1 MDITMS
7 DFDDVGKRIALVG
20 RLDIFGAAKIE
31 APLAAFADS
40 DANIVI
46 DMSGVEFIA
55 SNSMRHLVLAAKTV
69 ARNSRTLV
77 LLHPRP
83 LVMVALIQAG
93 LHHMLPIV
101 HSEEEAKAVLSRY
114 TGGTCSGAKP
124 A

>member
-1 MDITMS
+1 MDITIS
-7 DFDDVGKRIALVG
+7 DFDGVGKRITLVG

-31 APLAAFADS
+31 VPLADLADS
-40 DANIVI
+40 GTNIVI

-69 ARNSRTLV
+69 ARNSRTLI
-77 LLHPRP
+77 LLCPRP

-114 TGGTCSGAKP
+114 TGVTSRGAQP

>member
-1 MDITMS
+1 MDITIS
-7 DFDDVGKRIALVG
+7 DFDDVGKRITLVG

-31 APLAAFADS
+31 VPLAELADS
-40 DANIVI
+40 GTNIVI

-77 LLHPRP
+77 LLWPRP
-83 LVMVALIQAG
+83 LAMVALIQAG

-101 HSEEEAKAVLSRY
+101 HSEEEAKAALSRY
-114 TGGTCSGAKP
+114 TGGAFGGAQP

>member
-1 MDITMS
+1 MDITIS
-7 DFDDVGKRIALVG
+7 DFDGVGKRITLVG

-31 APLAAFADS
+31 GPLAELADS
-40 DANIVI
+40 DTNIVI
-46 DMSGVEFIA
+46 DTSGVEFIA

-69 ARNSRTLV
+69 ARNSRTLI
-77 LLHPRP
+77 LLCPRP

-114 TGGTCSGAKP
+114 TGVTSRGAQP